1 MLNKLIILF
10 CGIIFGLG
18 LTISNMT
25 NPAKVIGFLNIFDSW
40 DPSLAFVMGG
50 AILVVSPLL
59 YFFKKNE
66 HLVLADNVELP
77 TKKNIDTPLIIGSLL
92 FGIGWGLVGF
102 CPGPAISS
110 IAIFNPLAILF
121 VISMIVGLYGSYK
134 IKL

>member
-1 MLNKLIILF
+1 
-10 CGIIFGLG
+10 
-18 LTISNMT
+18 
-25 NPAKVIGFLNIFDSW
+25 
-40 DPSLAFVMGG
+40 MGG